1 MNMSDLP
8 TSFKSEEELEQ
19 FMTQPAPELVR
30 DLENLDGDIMLLGV
44 AGKLGVTLARL
55 AKRACPQKRVIGV
68 ARFSDP
74 QARHRL
80 EEADVET
87 VTCDLLDR
95 DQVAALEDC
104 ENIILMVGRKFGAE
118 GDQPLTWA
126 MNSHVPTL
134 IAERFPKSRI
144 VAFSTA
150 CVYAMSEVANGGSVE
165 GDPLTPPGEYAN
177 SCIGRERLLEYF
189 SAQHETPGRLIRLS
203 YAIDMRYGVLHDIAQ
218 AVLDGTPVSLQMSH
232 VNVIWQ
238 GDANRYALQSLV
250 HTTTPTSPLNISGPE
265 IASVREIAI
274 AFGKIFNREP
284 KFSGEPQSKMWLVN
298 TKEQQRLFG
307 QPSVPLEKLIEW
319 TADWVGNRRASLGK
333 PTRFEV
339 ADGTY

>member
-1 MNMSDLP
+1 MSDLP
-8 TSFKSEEELEQ
+8 TGFKSEEELEE
-19 FMTQPAPELVR
+19 FMTQPTSELVR
-30 DLENLDGDIMLLGV
+30 DLESLDGDIMLLGV

-74 QARHRL
+74 QAKHRL
-80 EEADVET
+80 LEAGVET

-95 DQVAALEDC
+95 DQVSALEDC

-150 CVYAMSEVANGGSVE
+150 CVYAMSEVARGGSVE

-189 SAQHETPGRLIRLS
+189 SARHQTPGRLIRLS

-218 AVLDGTPVSLQMSH
+218 AVLEGEPVSLQMSH

-238 GDANRYALQSLV
+238 GDANIYALQSLL

-265 IASVREIAI
+265 IASVRDIAI

-284 KFSGEPQSKMWLVN
+284 IFAGEPQSRMWLVN
-298 TKEQQRLFG
+298 TKQQQRLFG

>member
-1 MNMSDLP
+1 MNMSNLP

-44 AGKLGVTLARL
+44 AGKLGVTLAKL

-74 QARHRL
+74 RARHRL
-80 EEADVET
+80 EEAGVET

-104 ENIILMVGRKFGAE
+104 ENVILMVGRKFGAE

-189 SAQHETPGRLIRLS
+189 SAHHQTPGRLIRLS

-218 AVLDGTPVSLQMSH
+218 AVLDGMPVSLQMSH

-238 GDANRYALQSLV
+238 GDANMYALQSLV

-284 KFSGEPQSKMWLVN
+284 IFTGEPQAKMWLVN
-298 TKEQQRLFG
+298 TKKQRRLFG

-339 ADGTY
+339 ADGAY

>member
-1 MNMSDLP
+1 MNDLP
-8 TSFKSEEELEQ
+8 TGFKSEEELEQ

-68 ARFSDP
+68 ARFSNP

-80 EEADVET
+80 EEAGVET
-87 VTCDLLDR
+87 VKCDLLDR

-104 ENIILMVGRKFGAE
+104 KNIVLMVGRKFGAE

-134 IAERFPKSRI
+134 VAERFPNSRI

-189 SAQHETPGRLIRLS
+189 SSRHQTPGRLVRLS

-218 AVLDGTPVSLQMSH
+218 AVLDGTPVSIQMSH
-232 VNVIWQ
+232 VNVLWQ
-238 GDANRYALQSLV
+238 GDANTYALRLLAQ
-250 HTTTPTSPLNISGPE
+250 TTTPTSPLNISGPE

-274 AFGKIFNREP
+274 AFGRFFNREP
-284 KFSGEPQSKMWLVN
+284 IFTGEPQSRMWLVN

-307 QPSVPLEKLIEW
+307 QPTVPLEKLIEW

>member
-1 MNMSDLP
+1 MSDLP
-8 TSFKSEEELEQ
+8 TGFKSEEELEQ
-19 FMTQPAPELVR
+19 FMTLPAPELVR

-80 EEADVET
+80 EEAGVEA
-87 VTCDLLDR
+87 VKCDLLDR

-104 ENIILMVGRKFGAE
+104 KNIILMVGRKFGAE

-189 SAQHETPGRLIRLS
+189 SSQYQTSGRLIRLS

-218 AVLDGTPVSLQMSH
+218 AVLEGTPVSLQMSH

-238 GDANRYALQSLV
+238 GDANLYALQSLG

-274 AFGKIFNREP
+274 AFGKIFDRDP
-284 KFSGEPQSKMWLVN
+284 IFTGEPQSRMWLVN
-298 TKEQQRLFG
+298 TEEQQRLFG